1 MSSSD
6 TTTPPDSG
14 SGTEA
19 AIGQDPWRP
28 DSGDTEAS
36 SHGPDG
42 AGAAPLKGDP
52 ADFELR
58 VQPRRVTRINRRV
71 LAVLAGVGAF
81 AVLGI
86 FSLALAPPD
95 RNGGATAPEVRI
107 AGRPRL
113 EAVEQLPATYQDM
126 AFTVPGAAAAPA
138 NSEGA
143 APDGTPP
150 ALADAE
156 AAARRREAERATDA
170 MRSELFFPVRRSDPA
185 PAPPSPLAAAGSD
198 TEPGLV
204 PATEPDAQA
213 RRQAFLEVTPS
224 ADIYNP
230 HLLEEPLSPWQ
241 VMAGSV
247 LRAALVTGLNSDL
260 PGFVVAQLTEDVFDS
275 VTGTVVLLPRG
286 TRLLGRYDSRVAF
299 GQERALAVWQRLIL
313 PDGASVVVE
322 NLPAADAAGYA
333 GLSDTVDVHGWRLAR
348 GILLSSLLGVGTEL
362 AWKDEG
368 DVTRALRES
377 VQDGTDKA
385 AGALVQ
391 RELDVRPT
399 LRVRPGWP
407 LTVLVHR
414 DLVLRPWRGPSGP

>member
-1 MSSSD
+1 MNGTD
-6 TTTPPDSG
+6 AAAPPGSG
-14 SGTEA
+14 VGTEA
-19 AIGQDPWRP
+19 AGGQDPWPP
-28 DSGDTEAS
+28 DPGNTEAPA
-36 SHGPDG
+36 HGPDG
-42 AGAAPLKGDP
+42 AGAAPPKGDP

-71 LAVLAGVGAF
+71 LAVLAGVGAL

-86 FSLALAPPD
+86 FSFALAPPD
-95 RNGGATAPEVRI
+95 RHRGAAAPEVRI

-126 AFTVPGAAAAPA
+126 AFAVPGAAAAPVHP
-138 NSEGA
+138 EGEV
-143 APDGTPP
+143 PDGIPRPHT
-150 ALADAE
+150 DAE

-185 PAPPSPLAAAGSD
+185 PAPPSSPVTAG
-198 TEPGLV
+198 PGAEQGV
-204 PATEPDAQA
+204 VQATEPDAQTG
-213 RRQAFLEVTPS
+213 RQAFLEAPPS

-299 GQERALAVWQRLIL
+299 GQERALVVWQRLIL

-322 NLPAADAAGYA
+322 NLPAADEAGYA

-348 GILLSSLLGVGTEL
+348 GILLSSLLGVGTEI

-377 VQDGTDKA
+377 VQEGTDKA

-391 RELDVRPT
+391 RELDVQPT

-407 LTVLVHR
+407 LAVLVHR
-414 DLVLRPWRGPSGP
+414 DLVLRPWPRPSGR

>member
-1 MSSSD
+1 M
-6 TTTPPDSG
+6 TGGKDSWWPG
-14 SGTEA
+14 HGETEA
-19 AIGQDPWRP
+19 PP
-28 DSGDTEAS
+28 P
-36 SHGPDG
+36 GPDG
-42 AGAAPLKGDP
+42 AGAAPPKGDP

-58 VQPRRVTRINRRV
+58 VQPRGVTRINRRV
-71 LAVLAGVGAF
+71 LAVLAGVGVL

-86 FSLALAPPD
+86 FSFALAPPD
-95 RNGGATAPEVRI
+95 RHEGATAPEIRVP
-107 AGRPRL
+107 GRPRL

-126 AFTVPGAAAAPA
+126 AFTVPGAAAAAVNPEKPETEGTVPA
-138 NSEGA
+138 H
-143 APDGTPP
+143 
-150 ALADAE
+150 ADAE

-170 MRSELFFPVRRSDPA
+170 MRSELFFSVRGSAPVPPPPPA
-185 PAPPSPLAAAGSD
+185 PAGPGAGPDFAS
-198 TEPGLV
+198 V
-204 PATEPDAQA
+204 TEPDAQD
-213 RRQAFLEVTPS
+213 RRQAFLEAGPS

-260 PGFVVAQLTEDVFDS
+260 PGFVVAQLTEHVFDS

-286 TRLLGRYDSRVAF
+286 TRLLGRYDSGVAF
-299 GQERALAVWQRLIL
+299 GQERALVVWQRLIL

-322 NLPAADAAGYA
+322 NLPAADEAGYA
-333 GLSDTVDVHGWRLAR
+333 GLSDTVDIHGWQLAR

-368 DVTRALRES
+368 DVTRAFRES

-391 RELDVRPT
+391 RELDVQPT

>member
-1 MSSSD
+1 MNGTDATS
-6 TTTPPDSG
+6 PPGSG
-14 SGTEA
+14 AGTEA
-19 AIGQDPWRP
+19 AGGQDPWQP
-28 DSGDTEAS
+28 GYEDTEAPPL
-36 SHGPDG
+36 GPDG
-42 AGAAPLKGDP
+42 AGATPPKGDP

-71 LAVLAGVGAF
+71 LAVLAGVGAL

-86 FSLALAPPD
+86 FSFALAPPD
-95 RNGGATAPEVRI
+95 RHEGATAPEVRMP
-107 AGRPRL
+107 GRPRL

-126 AFTVPGAAAAPA
+126 AFTVPGAAAAAVNPEKPEA
-138 NSEGA
+138 EGA
-143 APDGTPP
+143 VP
-150 ALADAE
+150 AHADAE

-170 MRSELFFPVRRSDPA
+170 MRSELFFSVRRSA
-185 PAPPSPLAAAGSD
+185 PVPPSVPAAAG
-198 TEPGLV
+198 PGAGTDFASV
-204 PATEPDAQA
+204 TEPDAQA
-213 RRQAFLEVTPS
+213 RRQAFLAAGPS

-260 PGFVVAQLTEDVFDS
+260 PGFVVAQLTEHVFDS

-286 TRLLGRYDSRVAF
+286 TRLLGRYDSGVAF
-299 GQERALAVWQRLIL
+299 GQERALVVWQRLIL

-322 NLPAADAAGYA
+322 NLPAADEAGYA
-333 GLSDTVDVHGWRLAR
+333 GLSDTVDIHGWKLAR

-368 DVTRALRES
+368 DVTRAFRES

-391 RELDVRPT
+391 RELDVQPT

>member
-1 MSSSD
+1 M
-6 TTTPPDSG
+6 P
-14 SGTEA
+14 
-19 AIGQDPWRP
+19 
-28 DSGDTEAS
+28 
-36 SHGPDG
+36 
-42 AGAAPLKGDP
+42 
-52 ADFELR
+52 
-58 VQPRRVTRINRRV
+58 
-71 LAVLAGVGAF
+71 
-81 AVLGI
+81 
-86 FSLALAPPD
+86 
-95 RNGGATAPEVRI
+95 
-107 AGRPRL
+107 GRPRL

-126 AFTVPGAAAAPA
+126 AFTVPGAAAAAVNPEKPETEGTVPA
-138 NSEGA
+138 H
-143 APDGTPP
+143 
-150 ALADAE
+150 ADAE

-170 MRSELFFPVRRSDPA
+170 MRSELFFSVRRSP
-185 PAPPSPLAAAGSD
+185 PVPPSAPTTSESGAGPDFAS
-198 TEPGLV
+198 V
-204 PATEPDAQA
+204 TEPDAQD
-213 RRQAFLEVTPS
+213 RRQAFLEAGPS

-260 PGFVVAQLTEDVFDS
+260 PGFVVAQLTEHVFDS

-286 TRLLGRYDSRVAF
+286 TRLLGRYDSGVAF
-299 GQERALAVWQRLIL
+299 GQERALVVWQRLIL

-322 NLPAADAAGYA
+322 NLPAADEAGYA
-333 GLSDTVDVHGWRLAR
+333 GLSDTVDIHGWQLAR

-368 DVTRALRES
+368 DVTRAFRES

-391 RELDVRPT
+391 RELDVQPT